1 MKIVDQ
7 FLIYEPYPS
16 FESFVN
22 LFILFLFL
30 KIHHV
35 NFDLTSIRSMIFFF
49 FYKSGVR
56 VDF

>member
-22 LFILFLFL
+22 LFILFL

-49 FYKSGVR
+49 F
-56 VDF
+56 